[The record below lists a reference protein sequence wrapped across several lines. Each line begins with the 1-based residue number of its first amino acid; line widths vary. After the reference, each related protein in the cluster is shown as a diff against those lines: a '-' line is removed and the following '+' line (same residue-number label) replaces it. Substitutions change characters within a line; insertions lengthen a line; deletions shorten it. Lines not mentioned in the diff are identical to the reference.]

1 MNLHDLLF
9 DEGYRL
15 VEDAWSTD
23 GRVTYIYDDD
33 ADRAHLAK
41 LVRTLGNV
49 GWKKNRDKLRSFIND
64 VTDDEIEIEP
74 GGSDVSGHFLHH
86 LRVATFREAAAKH

>member
-23 GRVTYIYDDD
+23 GIVTYIHDDD
-33 ADRAHLAK
+33 AGRGHLADLTK
-41 LVRTLGNV
+41 VLGSV
-49 GWKKNRDKLRSFIND
+49 GWMKNRNKLRSFTND
-64 VTDDEIEIEP
+64 SLSEEVEIEP

-86 LRVATFREAAAKH
+86 LNVALLVEEARKP